1 MMCKRAHYF
10 SQFSVIPPVSEVCTH
25 YLRNLTFP
33 RFFDGKG
40 EGESGSGSET
50 GESGRTKLRG
60 DPDGRHSYRERLAN
74 LLAEDARVTAKCC
87 ERIEE
92 IMKRM
97 RALAAAS
104 ATQVGRA

>member
-1 MMCKRAHYF
+1 M
-10 SQFSVIPPVSEVCTH
+10 
-25 YLRNLTFP
+25 
-33 RFFDGKG
+33 
-40 EGESGSGSET
+40 
-50 GESGRTKLRG
+50 RG